1 MIAYPTDT
9 VYGLGCD
16 PKNKA
21 AVERLLEIK
30 ERPVDMGLILLGSS
44 IDGVEEWLDINK
56 QQKEII
62 ENENDVPTTYLVPKT
77 KHAPPWISGKHPS
90 IAIRITKKDPVPL
103 LHSILESPIVS
114 TSANF
119 HGGPEL
125 KSFVEVE
132 NELSGIVDFIL
143 EGPSDANAKPS
154 RIVDILTN
162 EIIRG

>member
-16 PKNKA
+16 PRNRT

-30 ERPVDMGLILLGSS
+30 KRPADMGLILLGSS

-56 QQKEII
+56 QQKAVI
-62 ENENDVPTTYLVPKT
+62 ENKNDAPTTYLVPKT
-77 KHAPPWISGKHPS
+77 EHAPPWISGKHSS
-90 IAIRITKKDPVPL
+90 IAIRVTKKSPVPL
-103 LHSILESPIVS
+103 IHSILESPIVS

-125 KSFVEVE
+125 KSFAEVE
-132 NELSGIVDFIL
+132 NVLSGIVDFIL
-143 EGPSDANAKPS
+143 EGPLDANAKPS

-162 EIIRG
+162 EVIRG

>member
-16 PKNKA
+16 PRNKS

-30 ERPVDMGLILLGSS
+30 KRPVDMGLILLGSS

-56 QQKEII
+56 KQKAII
-62 ENENDVPTTYLVPKT
+62 ENENAVPTTYLVPKT
-77 KHAPPWISGKHPS
+77 EHAPYWVSGKHPS
-90 IAIRITKKDPVPL
+90 IAIRVSIKSPVPL
-103 LHSILESPIVS
+103 LHSILDSPIVS

-125 KSFVEVE
+125 KSFSEVE
-132 NELSGIVDFIL
+132 SVLSGIVDFIL
-143 EGPSDANAKPS
+143 EGTSDANAKPS

-162 EIIRG
+162 EIIRD

>member
-16 PKNKA
+16 PKNKT
-21 AVERLLEIK
+21 AVEKLLEIK
-30 ERPVDMGLILLGSS
+30 KRPVDMGLILLGSS

-56 QQKEII
+56 QQKAVI

-90 IAIRITKKDPVPL
+90 IAIRVTKKSPVPL
-103 LHSILESPIVS
+103 IHSILESPIVS

-125 KSFVEVE
+125 RSFLEVE
-132 NELSGIVDFIL
+132 SELSGIVDFIL

>member
-1 MIAYPTDT
+1 M
-9 VYGLGCD
+9 
-16 PKNKA
+16 
-21 AVERLLEIK
+21 
-30 ERPVDMGLILLGSS
+30 
-44 IDGVEEWLDINK
+44 
-56 QQKEII
+56 
-62 ENENDVPTTYLVPKT
+62 VPKT
-77 KHAPPWISGKHPS
+77 KHAPYWISGKHPS
-90 IAIRITKKDPVPL
+90 IAIRITKKSPVPI

-125 KSFVEVE
+125 KSFAEVE